1 MTPVDSQLS
10 LRGQSDKL
18 AVDERERIFYRV
30 TDSNGHTR
38 ILREKPKVW
47 CCTCEGG
54 CESPE
59 GYSFCECT
67 CSCDSHGGYRTK
79 RLKPKKG
86 SSAVTTKG
94 DDEYSSKSSK
104 GDDDEYKKGTKS
116 DKYKEPKSS
125 KSDDDEATSDNGTD
139 DSESSSSISK
149 GDDDGLV
156 GDDDSE
162 STSEEN
168 SDDDETDGDDS
179 DIGKEPTKAPAGP
192 SPTNEPK
199 EPTKAPESG
208 GNGPA
213 PTNKPT
219 KEPTKPP
226 TKKPSEPTEAPTS
239 GGNGPAPTSK
249 PAKEPTKPPTKKPS
263 EPTEAPTNG
272 GNGPA
277 PTTKPTKEP
286 TKSPT
291 KKPSEPTKPP
301 TSGGNGPAPTSK
313 PAKEPTSEGGSGKC
327 QTVFTDD
334 ASLSDRDVARVADD
348 FVPESDGFITK
359 ITFYGSYVVS
369 GTSPVVG
376 TPTPSDLFH
385 VTYYKDD
392 GNGLPGNVQGGPYIQ
407 FDDDTPLTLTVV
419 GPEETEE
426 RVADSATMFK
436 YEATHDQVAVTAGET
451 YWMEIFNVS
460 GDDSQWFWVHSLG
473 GNLRAVV
480 DGPPLNGYDEGD
492 IEEGHDLA
500 FCLNIPFSANSE
512 RDSSINSKR
521 NGTNVLSVIV

>member
-1 MTPVDSQLS
+1 MTERLQFLLITTISLICMTPVDSQLS

-18 AVDERERIFYRV
+18 AVNERGRILYRV

-67 CSCDSHGGYRTK
+67 CSCDSHGGYGTK
-79 RLKPKKG
+79 RLKPKKD
-86 SSAVTTKG
+86 SSPVTTKG

-104 GDDDEYKKGTKS
+104 GDDDEYKKSTKG

-125 KSDDDEATSDNGTD
+125 KGDDDDATSDNGTD
-139 DSESSSSISK
+139 DSETSSSISK
-149 GDDDGLV
+149 GDDAGSG

-162 STSEEN
+162 SVSEEY

-179 DIGKEPTKAPAGP
+179 DNDKEPADP
-192 SPTNEPK
+192 S
-199 EPTKAPESG
+199 
-208 GNGPA
+208 
-213 PTNKPT
+213 PT
-219 KEPTKPP
+219 KEP
-226 TKKPSEPTEAPTS
+226 SEPTKAPTS

-263 EPTEAPTNG
+263 EPTKA
-272 GNGPA
+272 
-277 PTTKPTKEP
+277 
-286 TKSPT
+286 
-291 KKPSEPTKPP
+291 P

-313 PAKEPTSEGGSGKC
+313 PAKEPSKPPTKKPSEPTEAPTSGGNGPAPTNKPTKEPTSEGGSGKC

-359 ITFYGSYVVS
+359 VTFYGSYVVS
-369 GTSPVVG
+369 GTAPVVG

-385 VTYYKDD
+385 VTYYKDG

-451 YWMEIFNVS
+451 YWIEIFNVS

-521 NGTNVLSVIV
+521 NGKNALSVIV